1 VSASGASPETEPR
14 ANVLVVDDQP
24 ANLLALEAVLEP
36 LGQRIVRAT
45 SGEEALSRL
54 REHDFAVV
62 LLDVMMPGIDG
73 LDTADMFRAQTR
85 GREVPI
91 IFMTAGDIAAIEGYR
106 RGAVDV
112 LRKPIDGDAVRAKVS
127 VFVELF
133 LARQQIG
140 EHAARL
146 AVEERASQER
156 IFALLN
162 ASLDGVIG
170 MDSSGHIT
178 EFNGAAEAMFGHS
191 RAAVLGSSVA
201 DVLIPPQLREA
212 HRRGLARYLATG
224 ETQVLDTRIEVTA
237 LRADGTQFPIEL
249 AIRRVGTDGL
259 PTFLGYAR
267 DLTARRAA
275 EQERLALLER
285 ERLALADAEIERARL
300 HSLLMQVPAFICIQ
314 RGPDHVYEFVNARYR
329 ELVSGAPTTDSVG
342 EGRSASTEVSDR
354 ALLDRV
360 FATGEPISVP
370 ELRTPL
376 GLYREGTDHGY
387 LNVSY
392 HPLFGSSGKPEGV
405 MTFGFDVTDQVRAR
419 RELEVA
425 EAKFRRI
432 FESNMIGF
440 LFTSP
445 DGRVF
450 DANDYAL
457 TMLGFDRADL
467 ATGRIQ
473 WHDITPSEYAAVSA
487 NALEQLRWADVTA
500 PFEKEY
506 LRKDGRRVPAV
517 VGSARLPRGSEDAEF
532 VTFVLDISDRKAME
546 VERERVDK
554 ARRFLARASEA
565 FASSLDYEAT
575 LQTVVRLAVPH
586 IADWCAVD
594 IVGNDSS
601 EVVRLA
607 VSHVDAAKVALAE
620 ELRRRY
626 PPDPE
631 APRGVSHVLRT
642 GLSELYEEIPDATLE
657 AVAQDAEHLRILR
670 ELGLRSAIIAPI
682 VAHGRT
688 LGAITFV
695 AAKTG
700 RRYDRTDLATAEDLA
715 RRAAIAIENARLY
728 RASKRAEARNR
739 FLAEAT
745 EALSSTL
752 DYTLTL
758 EAVARLAVPVIAEAA
773 AVYRLEE
780 DGAIRLIAL
789 AAEDPS
795 WEGAARELD
804 TLLPLRIEQQ
814 DRMLPRVVRTGRAEL
829 LPDLPDAVRETWGPT
844 SRAEELVRALS
855 ICSYMVVPL
864 IVRGNVLGAL
874 ALTASASGRRFESDD
889 LALAEELAR
898 RAGLAM
904 ENAQL
909 YREAKDAN
917 RLKDEFLATVSHELR
932 TPLTAILGWLH
943 LLKTGRPSQVARAI
957 ETIERN
963 AQAQARIVDDVLD
976 VSRVITGKLRLE
988 VDRINLADVLSAA
1001 VDTVRPAAEAKEIE
1015 LFVSLDPS
1023 AAETA
1028 GDAARLQQ
1036 VAWNLLSNAIKFTPK
1051 GGRIEVRLE
1060 RSGSDARVSV
1070 SDNGEGIREDFLL
1083 HVFERFR
1090 QGDSTPTRVY
1100 GGLGLGL
1107 AIVRHLVELHG
1118 GRVIAESDGEGRGA
1132 TFTVTLP
1139 IIRSPAATQ
1148 PSPEATRA
1156 TPAEPS
1162 RRPLEGVH
1170 VLVVDDEA
1178 DARDFLAALLEQH
1191 GAKVTAV
1198 PSARAA
1204 QAAMD
1209 QERPDVLVSDIAM
1222 PGEDGYALIRA
1233 IRATGLER
1241 GFWFPAIA
1249 LTARI
1254 RPEDRYQA
1262 LSAGYQVHL
1271 TKPVDAAALVMA
1283 IVDLGKGP

>member
-1 VSASGASPETEPR
+1 VSAAGASPESEPR
-14 ANVLVVDDQP
+14 ASILLVDDHP

-36 LGQRIVRAT
+36 LGQRIVRAS

-73 LDTADMFRAQTR
+73 LATAERLRAQAR
-85 GREVPI
+85 GREVPL
-91 IFMTAGDIAAIEGYR
+91 IFMTAGDIPALEGYT

-112 LRKPIDGDAVRAKVS
+112 LRKPIDADAVRAKVT

-133 LARQQIG
+133 LARKQIG
-140 EHAARL
+140 EQAARL
-146 AVEERASQER
+146 AVEERASQAR
-156 IFALLN
+156 IAALLN
-162 ASLDGVIG
+162 ASLDGIIG
-170 MDSSGHIT
+170 MDSSGRIT
-178 EFNGAAEAMFGHS
+178 EFNGAAEAMFG
-191 RAAVLGSSVA
+191 RRREDVLGSSVA
-201 DVLIPPQLREA
+201 DVLIPPHLREA

-224 ETQVLDTRIEVTA
+224 ETRVLDTRIEVTA
-237 LRADGTQFPIEL
+237 LRADGAPFPIEL
-249 AIRRVGTDGL
+249 AIRRVDTDGL

-300 HSLLMQVPAFICIQ
+300 YSVLMQVPAFICIQ
-314 RGPDHVYEFVNARYR
+314 RGPEHAYEFVNERYR
-329 ELVSGAPTTDSVG
+329 GLVGGDPTSDTMR
-342 EGRSASTEVSDR
+342 EGRSALTDTSVH
-354 ALLDRV
+354 ALLDQV
-360 FATGEPISVP
+360 LATGEPIAVP

-376 GLYREGTDHGY
+376 GSRRDGTDQGY

-392 HPLFGSSGKPEGV
+392 QPLLGSSGRPEAV
-405 MTFGFDVTDQVRAR
+405 MTFGVDVTDQVRAR
-419 RELEVA
+419 QELEVA

-440 LFTSP
+440 LFTAP

-457 TMLGFDRADL
+457 GMLGFDRDDL
-467 ATGRIQ
+467 AAGRLQ
-473 WHDITPSEYAAVSA
+473 WHAITPPEYEAVSA
-487 NALEQLRWADVTA
+487 KALEQLRWADVTA

-506 LRKDGRRVPAV
+506 FRKDGRRVHAV
-517 VGSARLPRGSEDAEF
+517 VGSARLPRSSADAEF

-554 ARRFLARASEA
+554 ARRFLAQASEA
-565 FASSLDYEAT
+565 LASSLDYEAT

-586 IADWCAVD
+586 VADWCAVD
-594 IVGNDSS
+594 MMGNGSN
-601 EVVRLA
+601 EIVRLA
-607 VSHVDAAKVALAE
+607 VSHVDSAKVALAE

-631 APRGVSHVLRT
+631 APRGVPHVLRT
-642 GLSELYEEIPDATLE
+642 GRSELYEDIPEAMLE
-657 AVAQDAEHLRILR
+657 AVAQDAEHLRLLR
-670 ELGLRSAIIAPI
+670 ELGLRSAIVAPI
-682 VAHGRT
+682 SAHGRT

-695 AAKTG
+695 AAEAG
-700 RRYDRTDLATAEDLA
+700 RRYDRTDLGTAEDLA
-715 RRAAIAIENARLY
+715 RRAATAIENARLY
-728 RASKRAEARNR
+728 RASKLAEARNR

-752 DYTLTL
+752 DYTATL
-758 EAVARLAVPVIAEAA
+758 ERVARLAVPTIAEAA
-773 AVYRLEE
+773 AVYRLDE
-780 DGAIRLIAL
+780 DGAIRLIVLVAQ
-789 AAEDPS
+789 DPS
-795 WEGAARELD
+795 WEAAARELD

-814 DRMLPRVVRTGRAEL
+814 DRMLPRVVRTGRAEM
-829 LPDLPDAVRETWGPT
+829 LPDLSDTLRETWGPT
-844 SRAEELVRALS
+844 SRAEELVRTLS
-855 ICSYMVVPL
+855 IRSYMVVPL
-864 IVRGNVLGAL
+864 VVRGRVLAAL
-874 ALTASASGRRFESDD
+874 ALTVSASGRRFEPDD
-889 LALAEELAR
+889 LTLAEELAR

-943 LLKTGRPSQVARAI
+943 LLKTGRPAQVARAI

-963 AQAQARIVDDVLD
+963 ALAQARIVDDVLD

-988 VDRINLADVLSAA
+988 VDRVNLADVVSAA
-1001 VDTVRPAAEAKEIE
+1001 VDTVRPAAEAKAID
-1015 LFVSLDPS
+1015 LRVSLDPA

-1036 VAWNLLSNAIKFTPK
+1036 VVWNLLSNAIKFTPK
-1051 GGRIEVRLE
+1051 GGQIEVRLE
-1060 RSGSDARVSV
+1060 RSGSDARVRV
-1070 SDNGEGIREDFLL
+1070 SDSGEGIRKDFLL

-1090 QGDSTPTRVY
+1090 QGDSTSTRAY

-1118 GRVIAESDGEGRGA
+1118 GQVIAESEGEGRGA

-1139 IIRSPAATQ
+1139 IIRSALATK
-1148 PSPEATRA
+1148 PSPESPRASAT
-1156 TPAEPS
+1156 EPL

-1170 VLVVDDEA
+1170 VLVVDDEV
-1178 DARDFLAALLEQH
+1178 DARDFVAALLEQH
-1191 GAKVTAV
+1191 GGRVTTAA
-1198 PSARAA
+1198 SARAA
-1204 QAAMD
+1204 GEVLEQAI
-1209 QERPDVLVSDIAM
+1209 PDLLVSDIGM
-1222 PGEDGYALIRA
+1222 SGEDGYALIRE
-1233 IRATGLER
+1233 IRVRGLER

-1249 LTARI
+1249 LTAHT

-1271 TKPVDAAALVMA
+1271 TKPIDAAALVAA
-1283 IVDLGKGP
+1283 IVDLTKAS